1 MNLHFIGENF
11 QATSELGGASN
22 SLPRKLA
29 TFLMRPV
36 KRSFG
41 SEGEIAKL
49 YSRELFKGAY
59 VSKHSAYGIGVGDVK
74 LYS

>member
-1 MNLHFIGENF
+1 MILHFKGENF

-41 SEGEIAKL
+41 SKGEIAKID
-49 YSRELFKGAY
+49 SQEPFKGAD
-59 VSKHSAYGIGVGDVK
+59 VSKPDAYSIGAE
-74 LYS
+74 YCQ